1 MGSTEEARMPAVIG
15 GYRQVAVPAPWP
27 ALPQAFHRPLE
38 RFRSR
43 LSRSGRKPSS
53 SRAVMCRDTAAS
65 RRTASDASPF
75 TALCSKSWRRGSGTH
90 GGGKPG
96 RLAGRQRGPV
106 CIAGGK
112 RLLQHQWRIGRLGV
126 QCRIRA
132 ARQPATRLPGYP
144 AYRCRGRRLAVSG
157 RQTQGAAK
165 PIHKMKLLHE
175 KYGGGIDEGRLE
187 TLDARR
193 PRHGV
198 RRQGH
203 LRTI

>member
-1 MGSTEEARMPAVIG
+1 MAVASQEG
-15 GYRQVAVPAPWP
+15 WP
-27 ALPQAFHRPLE
+27 ADSVV
-38 RFRSR
+38 RS
-43 LSRSGRKPSS
+43 
-53 SRAVMCRDTAAS
+53 AS
-65 RRTASDASPF
+65 
-75 TALCSKSWRRGSGTH
+75 
-90 GGGKPG
+90 
-96 RLAGRQRGPV
+96 LAGSACCSISGVSDGWASSVGFAPRGN
-106 CIAGGK
+106 
-112 RLLQHQWRIGRLGV
+112 
-126 QCRIRA
+126 
-132 ARQPATRLPGYP
+132 RLPGYP

-165 PIHKMKLLHE
+165 PIHKMKLLYE